1 MLPINKIGLPVSA
14 DVTSSHFHLSQN
26 LGLCL
31 KHLNVCAC
39 PPESFCSSCST
50 SYLSLP
56 LKFVQLFVLS
66 AHSRELKL
74 APPPLSCQVGDACLP
89 FKSPSSPHSTL
100 PFSSAEALAF
110 PSTWF
115 LIPSLCLWFGFLRL
129 VSQRNV
135 AYLIMLPPSASPSRV
150 TWEPFGQFHAN
161 LTGAESSQISEFLQ
175 VL

>member
-1 MLPINKIGLPVSA
+1 MCARAHSSLSAQAAALPI
-14 DVTSSHFHLSQN
+14 
-26 LGLCL
+26 C
-31 KHLNVCAC
+31 
-39 PPESFCSSCST
+39 
-50 SYLSLP
+50 LP
-56 LKFVQLFVLS
+56 LKFVQLLVLS
-66 AHSRELKL
+66 AHSHELKL
-74 APPPLSCQVGDACLP
+74 VPPPLPCQGGDACLP

-100 PFSSAEALAF
+100 SFSSAEALAL

-135 AYLIMLPPSASPSRV
+135 AYLIVLPPSASPSRV